1 MVVNGGL
8 LYLSYM
14 NELTATS
21 RFFAV
26 SNNAFFETVT
36 NGCKIQNLQE
46 KKNDCIVST
55 QEIQVATLL
64 SWMYMFCLQSM
75 WLLFIVSP
83 LEMNLWKPERC
94 LHLLSYLLCLCFGGA
109 VILYQYKHA
118 TKQVPGYL

>member
-8 LYLSYM
+8 LYLSYV

-36 NGCKIQNLQE
+36 NGCKIQNLRE

-64 SWMYMFCLQSM
+64 S
-75 WLLFIVSP
+75 
-83 LEMNLWKPERC
+83 
-94 LHLLSYLLCLCFGGA
+94 
-109 VILYQYKHA
+109 
-118 TKQVPGYL
+118 